1 MGANNKMGYWTKSCN
16 IVYKLDD
23 LYPLEDFTTRSNKFK
38 IVWLS
43 KHYKITLYP
52 YKSTITIKSSKG
64 SVTIPNTFYVQD
76 SHGVDEWYL
85 DVDKFVE
92 KVSEI
97 INNETL

>member
-1 MGANNKMGYWTKSCN
+1 MSYWTKSCD

-23 LYPLEDFTTRSNKFK
+23 LYPLEDFTTRSNRFK

-43 KHYKITLYP
+43 KNYKITLYP
-52 YKSTITIKSSKG
+52 YKSTITIRSSKDT
-64 SVTIPNTFYVQD
+64 VTIPNTFYVQD

-85 DVDKFVE
+85 DVDKFVK

-97 INNETL
+97 INTL